1 MIKLSG
7 FSIASPAW
15 KVSLIAIFTAL
26 TAVATISFSVSVP
39 ATRGYFNI
47 GETMI
52 YVAALLFGA
61 SIGGLSAGIGS
72 MIADLTLGYA
82 VYAPAT
88 LIIKGLEGA
97 IVGFLASRK
106 PYRKLSPRSSKILSI
121 IAAISFACII
131 YLIGSTYYS
140 GKMEITTAWPILPL
154 GFEVNIPNLFW
165 IMLSVIVAIT
175 ILYISLKQDPHLS
188 WQIISIL
195 IGGTV
200 MVIGY
205 FLYQQLILGVVAI
218 VEIPVNIGQMMIGA
232 IIAIPLVRAIKTRI
246 PKTLSH
252 N

>member
-7 FSIASPAW
+7 YSITSSAW

-52 YVAALLFGA
+52 YVAALLFGS
-61 SIGGLSAGIGS
+61 SIGGLSAGFGS
-72 MIADLTLGYA
+72 MIADLALGYA

-88 LIIKGLEGA
+88 LVVKGLEGA
-97 IVGFLASRK
+97 IVGFLASRN
-106 PYRKLSPRSSKILSI
+106 PYRKLSPRSSKIISI
-121 IAAISFACII
+121 VAAISFAFIV

-140 GKMEITTAWPILPL
+140 GKMEISFAWPILSL

-165 IMLSVIVAIT
+165 MLLSAIAAIT
-175 ILYISLKQDPHLS
+175 ILYISLKQDSYLS

-195 IGGTV
+195 IGGSV

-205 FLYQQLILGVVAI
+205 FFYQQLILGVVAI
-218 VEIPVNIGQMMIGA
+218 VEIPINIGQMIIGA
-232 IIAIPLVRAIKTRI
+232 IIAIPLVRAIKTRM
-246 PKTLSH
+246 PKILSH

>member
-1 MIKLSG
+1 VIKLSG
-7 FSIASPAW
+7 YSITSSAW

-61 SIGGLSAGIGS
+61 SIGGLSAGFGS
-72 MIADLTLGYA
+72 MIADLALGYA

-88 LIIKGLEGA
+88 LVVKGLEGA
-97 IVGFLASRK
+97 FVGFLASRN
-106 PYRKLSPRSSKILSI
+106 PYRKLSPRSSEIISI
-121 IAAISFACII
+121 IAAISFAFMV

-140 GKMEITTAWPILPL
+140 GKIEVSFAWPILSL

-165 IMLSVIVAIT
+165 MLLSAIAAIT
-175 ILYISLKQDPHLS
+175 ILYISLKQDPYLS

-195 IGGTV
+195 IGGSV

-205 FLYQQLILGVVAI
+205 FFYQQLILGVVAI
-218 VEIPVNIGQMMIGA
+218 VEIPINIGQMIIGA
-232 IIAIPLVRAIKTRI
+232 IIAIPLVRAIKTRM
-246 PKTLSH
+246 PKILSH
-252 N
+252 T

>member
-7 FSIASPAW
+7 FSITSPAW

-47 GETMI
+47 GETMV

-72 MIADLTLGYA
+72 MIADLALGYA

-97 IVGFLASRK
+97 IVGFLASRN
-106 PYRKLSPRSSKILSI
+106 PYKKFSPSSSKILSI
-121 IAAISFACII
+121 VAAISFACII

-140 GKMEITTAWPILPL
+140 
-154 GFEVNIPNLFW
+154 
-165 IMLSVIVAIT
+165 
-175 ILYISLKQDPHLS
+175 
-188 WQIISIL
+188 
-195 IGGTV
+195 
-200 MVIGY
+200 
-205 FLYQQLILGVVAI
+205 
-218 VEIPVNIGQMMIGA
+218 
-232 IIAIPLVRAIKTRI
+232 
-246 PKTLSH
+246 
-252 N
+252 

>member
-7 FSIASPAW
+7 FNITSPAW

-39 ATRGYFNI
+39 ATRGYFNV
-47 GETMI
+47 GETMV

-61 SIGGLSAGIGS
+61 SIGGLSAGLGS
-72 MIADLTLGYA
+72 MIADLVLGYA

-88 LIIKGLEGA
+88 LIIKGLEGT
-97 IVGFLASRK
+97 IVGFLASRN
-106 PYRKLSPRSSKILSI
+106 PYRKLSPRSCKFLSI
-121 IAAISFACII
+121 VAAISFAFIM
-131 YLIGSTYYS
+131 YLIRSTYYS
-140 GKMEITTAWPILPL
+140 GKMEILLAWPILSL
-154 GFEVNIPNLFW
+154 EFEVNIPNLFW
-165 IMLSVIVAIT
+165 MILSVIAAIT
-175 ILYISLKQDPHLS
+175 ILYISLKQDPYLS

-195 IGGTV
+195 IGGSV

-218 VEIPVNIGQMMIGA
+218 VEIPINIGQMMIGA
-232 IIAIPLVRAIKTRI
+232 IIAIPLVRAIRTRM